1 MFLSKTENDESKP
14 AFITVQ
20 KEGKW
25 GVLNLKWSEVLPCE
39 YDSFTYSVGYIDIT
53 NVFIAENDGK
63 VCLIDED
70 NQIQKEFFSENG
82 SMYSTCGLYDYIFY
96 VIAGLETSILI
107 RNFEELAHINGMSG
121 QYAYKEDMF
130 IVNNNVRLSPDGMGV
145 SYSEI
150 VSSLKSE
157 KFFLLPII
165 IMEM

>member
-1 MFLSKTENDESKP
+1 M
-14 AFITVQ
+14 
-20 KEGKW
+20 
-25 GVLNLKWSEVLPCE
+25 
-39 YDSFTYSVGYIDIT
+39 
-53 NVFIAENDGK
+53 
-63 VCLIDED
+63 IDED